1 MQRDLAIRRSSAEDF
16 DAWLALFEEVAA
28 EGHWIGGE
36 APLDREWGRRSF
48 DRAVDADN
56 SVTFLAETDGLLVGR
71 LGVTLAGGCADLGMM
86 VRDGHRGQG
95 IGSALMDACLDW
107 CRDKDTHKVTLT
119 VFPHNDRA
127 IALYKKYGFIAEG
140 RLVRHFRRRNAELWD
155 AIPMGLVLDTISPGS
170 AFEDAGP

>member
-1 MQRDLAIRRSSAEDF
+1 MA
-16 DAWLALFEEVAA
+16 
-28 EGHWIGGE
+28 
-36 APLDREWGRRSF
+36 
-48 DRAVDADN
+48 
-56 SVTFLAETDGLLVGR
+56 T
-71 LGVTLAGGCADLGMM
+71 
-86 VRDGHRGQG
+86 RGWG

-107 CRDKDTHKVTLT
+107 CRDKDAHKVTLT